1 MIFGNIN
8 NTSDIEKVSSKS
20 IIKAINYLRDND
32 FVNMKTGVYNI
43 MGDDII
49 AQVVDRETKLKKN
62 SKAEV
67 HRKYV
72 EIQFSV
78 LGNEI
83 IGYARDTYN
92 NIICEEV
99 LEEKDS
105 IFYNNVENEFDLIMV
120 KGSFAI
126 FFPQDVHRPWCICK
140 KQSIVRKVNIKI
152 KRTII

>member
-8 NTSDIEKVSSKS
+8 NICDIEKVCSES
-20 IIKAINYLRDND
+20 IIKAINYLKDND

-49 AQVVDRETKLKKN
+49 AQVVDRETKFKKEA
-62 SKAEV
+62 KAEV

-83 IGYARDTYN
+83 IGYARDTCN
-92 NIICEEV
+92 NIICEES

-105 IFYNNVENEFDLIMV
+105 IFYNEVENEFDLIMV

-126 FFPQDVHRPWCICK
+126 FFPQDVHRPWCICNH
-140 KQSIVRKVNIKI
+140 QSIVRKVNIKI
-152 KRTII
+152 KRSII

>member
-8 NTSDIEKVSSKS
+8 NICDIEKVCSKS
-20 IIKAINYLRDND
+20 IIKAINYLKDND

-49 AQVVDRETKLKKN
+49 AQVVDKETKFKKEA
-62 SKAEV
+62 KAEV

-83 IGYARDTYN
+83 IGYAWDTCN
-92 NIICEEV
+92 NIICEEL
-99 LEEKDS
+99 LEEKGS
-105 IFYNNVENEFDLIMV
+105 IFYNEVENEFDLIMV
-120 KGSFAI
+120 KGSYAI
-126 FFPQDVHRPWCICK
+126 FFPQDVHRPWCICN
-140 KQSIVRKVNIKI
+140 QQGIVRKVNIKI
-152 KRTII
+152 KMSVI

>member
-8 NTSDIEKVSSKS
+8 NICDIEKVYSKS
-20 IIKAINYLRDND
+20 IIKAINYLKDND

-49 AQVVDRETKLKKN
+49 AQVVDRETKFKKEAI
-62 SKAEV
+62 AEV

-83 IGYARDTYN
+83 IGYARDTFN
-92 NIICEEV
+92 NIICEEL

-105 IFYNNVENEFDLIMV
+105 IFYNEVENEFDLIMV

-126 FFPQDVHRPWCICK
+126 FFSQDVHRSWCICN
-140 KQSIVRKVNIKI
+140 QQGIVRKVNIKI
-152 KRTII
+152 KMSVI

>member
-8 NTSDIEKVSSKS
+8 NICDIEKVCSKS
-20 IIKAINYLRDND
+20 IIKAINYLKDND

-43 MGDDII
+43 MGDDIS
-49 AQVVDRETKLKKN
+49 AQVVDRETKFKKEA
-62 SKAEV
+62 KAEV

-83 IGYARDTYN
+83 IGYARDTCN
-92 NIICEEV
+92 NIICEEL

-105 IFYNNVENEFDLIMV
+105 IFYNEVENEFDLIMV

-126 FFPQDVHRPWCICK
+126 FFPQDVHRPWCICNH
-140 KQSIVRKVNIKI
+140 QSIVRKVNIKI
-152 KRTII
+152 KRSII